1 MVKLPS
7 FRVDASTL
15 QREKDQ
21 ASADARNEVMMSENR
36 ETSLRHWPMIPP

>member
-1 MVKLPS
+1 MAKLPS

-21 ASADARNEVMMSENR
+21 ASIDACNEMMMSENR
-36 ETSLRHWPMIPP
+36 ETRLRRCPMIPS